1 MKANFLSGIAA
12 AGVLTLGAAAFGQSS
27 ASQPSGQQP
36 STSTSSASQ
45 SSSSASGQQ
54 PVTVTGCIEREAD
67 FRKAHEEGRGGVAG
81 TGVGTGNEFVLISA
95 TSAASGAAG
104 TATPTGTSGSA
115 SMAYELTGPNEG
127 QVGSYVG
134 RRVEITGKL
143 KPAETTATGQP
154 TGGATAGAPPR
165 GVDVA
170 SKDLQLRELE
180 VTSVRESTGSCPASK

>member
-127 QVGSYVG
+127 QGARTWVVVSRSPASSSRPKRL
-134 RRVEITGKL
+134 RRVSR
-143 KPAETTATGQP
+143 P
-154 TGGATAGAPPR
+154 GAPPLVR
-165 GVDVA
+165 
-170 SKDLQLRELE
+170 RLE
-180 VTSVRESTGSCPASK
+180 AWTLPARTSSFGSSR